1 MKELPPVPETLQSLR
16 IERFKRIRDATFDL
30 GTLNVL
36 VGANNSGKS
45 SIIQGLHFAIAVL
58 QTIGLAKK
66 FPTSSNNPLSMS
78 LGPNQLIYSPS
89 ENAYALGTDGKLQE
103 DSSEAIAISFTLTTG
118 EQCSIRVRKG
128 RNRNLL
134 VSVEHP
140 QTAKKLSKL
149 EHPFS
154 IFSPGLAGVAKTES
168 YVSDGVL
175 LRTLA
180 RGDANLVL
188 RNILLRLWNTAEW
201 DPFLQDLHMVFPGSD
216 IKVAWEK
223 KSDEFINVQMHVYGS
238 WVPFELAGTGILQA
252 AQILSYIH
260 RFAPNLVVLD
270 EPDSHL
276 HPNNQRLLCALLRRI
291 AEDRST
297 QVLLTTHSRHV
308 VDAVGHSSGF
318 LWVRDGTVDSVGP
331 DQELGVLLDI
341 GALDVKERAGDPNT
355 RAVVLTEDAL
365 TQCLECL
372 LTASGFKLQETAV
385 LPYYGISGIK
395 QLRPLV
401 NVIYSTN
408 PSTKII
414 IHRDRDYLS
423 DSEVHEWCK
432 QVRALKVETFVT
444 DGVDIESH
452 FLAPEHL
459 AELNPEMSLSQFQT
473 LLDEVRTTKHAEL
486 VEHFVNGMI
495 DLARKQG
502 THGKL
507 NYGKLATD
515 AQETVAKDSSRFH
528 KGKTV
533 LASLRTKYQNLTG
546 ENLRSI
552 EPTQHLR
559 HDMLATFS
567 RKTFGD
573 HQV

>member
-201 DPFLQDLHMVFPGSD
+201 NPFLQDLHMVFPGSD

-223 KSDEFINVQMHVYGS
+223 ESDEFINVQMHVYGS

-318 LWVRDGTVDSVGP
+318 LWVRNGTVDSVGP

-341 GALDVKERAGDPNT
+341 GALDVKERAGNPKT

-365 TQCLECL
+365 TQGLECL

-459 AELNPEMSLSQFQT
+459 A
-473 LLDEVRTTKHAEL
+473 DW
-486 VEHFVNGMI
+486 
-495 DLARKQG
+495 
-502 THGKL
+502 
-507 NYGKLATD
+507 AT
-515 AQETVAKDSSRFH
+515 
-528 KGKTV
+528 
-533 LASLRTKYQNLTG
+533 
-546 ENLRSI
+546 
-552 EPTQHLR
+552 
-559 HDMLATFS
+559 
-567 RKTFGD
+567 
-573 HQV
+573 